1 MAFAELFN
9 NCCVSLPVFYLLS
22 VPRLPSSISQQPG
35 FSNFHFQPRNPSLL
49 FTNMHTCLVNSL
61 SSSARFDRDCLAHA
75 ESSPA
80 TWNRADGPRQTM
92 GGWLRLG
99 ISERLPSGGFTSRT
113 ALLSGVAINR
123 ISGLRAR
130 FQSFERVW
138 CCEASQPTFNGLR
151 AGDEED
157 AGERKERTTTTTR
170 KLTSL
175 VEQAISLSN
184 RQDPGT
190 SPSPSPDGW
199 RRMEKMGLRYV
210 WSDFHPECFPIVSPM
225 LDHPTE
231 ADWILSDHV
240 GAESTTCVCR
250 SLQGEAQ

>member
-1 MAFAELFN
+1 
-9 NCCVSLPVFYLLS
+9 
-22 VPRLPSSISQQPG
+22 
-35 FSNFHFQPRNPSLL
+35 
-49 FTNMHTCLVNSL
+49 
-61 SSSARFDRDCLAHA
+61 
-75 ESSPA
+75 
-80 TWNRADGPRQTM
+80 M
-92 GGWLRLG
+92 GGWLHQG

-113 ALLSGVAINR
+113 ALLSVVAMNR
-123 ISGLRAR
+123 IQTRRRASR
-130 FQSFERVW
+130 ALKECRVVRP
-138 CCEASQPTFNGLR
+138 ASPLSMDSVQAMKRMQVRG
-151 AGDEED
+151 
-157 AGERKERTTTTTR
+157 KEGRR
-170 KLTSL
+170 RRPPASSQVWLSR
-175 VEQAISLSN
+175 LSN

-231 ADWILSDHV
+231 ADWIVSDHV